1 MFQNAIQP
9 PPFFP
14 SVYGPAPR
22 RKRAASLP
30 GMVSL
35 QVRDLF
41 PDIVPAMCRGGDD
54 PAAIRRATE
63 LALAGVDMSK
73 IAPEHKLNIVSCE
86 HGFSILG
93 GQPYA
98 EMLRTIRDVVRA
110 KTGCK
115 NIRLRVGAWNG
126 FKEADEVIN
135 HFDLRT
141 YFGKRNVAGFGPW
154 DKGVPIETE
163 IGTMYGIAK
172 VYDGDWFIHAYYD
185 DAREIYLHR
194 YLHRALKA
202 FVMAFARLE
211 TRGLYH
217 CWPTR
222 SGNFLPKAIFESP
235 FVQKRYAFS
244 CLLRSSPAGI
254 TGIDA
259 DHDIYAIDRRI
270 TMHHLRDYGKMQ
282 ELFREI
288 DECVAIVDGGRWMY
302 YVPAGGLTFC
312 ELLYARRDH
321 FDLDNP
327 ITTAGWDIPDLEMW
341 TMLNPAVKA
350 IIVYQA
356 WRGIPLTGIA
366 MGSPIILAGKELA
379 DLYATDSSSP
389 GLLDLVTVVDTL
401 EEGVE
406 LARQRSG
413 TDKLIIF
420 DGSFGHINLSRAL
433 AEDLLRKAPEI
444 GRRVDEELLPRWLK
458 QRGIDPERP

>member
-1 MFQNAIQP
+1 MLNKAIQP
-9 PPFFP
+9 PPFLA
-14 SVYGPAPR
+14 SVYGPVPR
-22 RKRAASLP
+22 QRRAASLP
-30 GMVSL
+30 GIVSL
-35 QVRDLF
+35 PVRELF
-41 PDIVPAMCRGGDD
+41 PDIVPEMYRGGDD
-54 PAAIRRATE
+54 PRAVRKATE
-63 LALAGVDMSK
+63 AALAGVDMST
-73 IAPEHKLNIVSCE
+73 IAPQDKVNIVSCE

-93 GQPYA
+93 GEPYS
-98 EMLRTIRDVVRA
+98 EMLRTILDVVRA
-110 KTGCK
+110 RTGCK

-135 HFDLRT
+135 HFDLRAC
-141 YFGKRNVAGFGPW
+141 FGKRNVAGFGPW
-154 DKGVPIETE
+154 DKGVPIVTE

-172 VYDGDWFIHAYYD
+172 VYDGDRFIHAYYD
-185 DAREIYLHR
+185 DAREVYLHR

-222 SGNFLPKAIFESP
+222 SGNFLPRAIFESP

-254 TGIDA
+254 TGVDA
-259 DHDIYAIDRRI
+259 DRDLYAIDRRI
-270 TMHHLRDYGKMQ
+270 TTHHLKDYGKMQ

-288 DECVAIVDGGRWMY
+288 DECIAVVDGGRWMY

-312 ELLYARRDH
+312 ELLYGRRDH

-350 IIVYQA
+350 IVVYQA

-366 MGSPIILAGKELA
+366 MGTPIILVGQDLA
-379 DLYATDSSSP
+379 DMYATDSSSP
-389 GLLDLVTVVDTL
+389 GLLDLVTVANDL
-401 EEGVE
+401 EEAVE
-406 LARQRSG
+406 LATQKAG
-413 TDKLIIF
+413 TDKLMIF
-420 DGSFGHINLSRAL
+420 DGSFGHLNLSRSL
-433 AEDLLRKAPEI
+433 AEDLQRKAPAI
-444 GRRVDEELLPRWLK
+444 GRKVEEDLLPRWLK
-458 QRGIDPERP
+458 QRGIDPGR